1 MRAKDFAI
9 RVHSSTNHNYDTYL
23 PYEFH
28 LRMVNKA
35 ALEFMEELE
44 PGLFGVI
51 VDSTWLHDTIEDC
64 RVSYKDIKKN
74 FGEHV
79 AEIVRALTNVGRGRD
94 REERMPDECYEDIK
108 KVPGAL
114 FVKLCDRIANVQYS
128 KMTGSRMFEVYKSE
142 QEKFS
147 EKLKDSR
154 YPLMWAYLE
163 DLLAKK

>member
-1 MRAKDFAI
+1 
-9 RVHSSTNHNYDTYL
+9 
-23 PYEFH
+23 
-28 LRMVNKA
+28 MVNKI
-35 ALEFMEELE
+35 ALDFMEQLE
-44 PGLFGVI
+44 PGLFGVV

-79 AEIVRALTNVGRGRD
+79 AEIVRALTNVGRG
-94 REERMPDECYEDIK
+94 